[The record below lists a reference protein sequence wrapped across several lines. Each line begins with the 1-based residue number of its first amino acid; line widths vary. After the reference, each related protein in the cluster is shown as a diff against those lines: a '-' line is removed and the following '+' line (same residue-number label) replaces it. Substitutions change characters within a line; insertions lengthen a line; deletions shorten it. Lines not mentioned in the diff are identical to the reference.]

1 MAEKYS
7 EIMITRSIMSA
18 VLFWTMILVSRKIST
33 SSMKPFMKNDAKATL
48 IRASFMLCKR
58 RQDAVETINNNA
70 ARPVITIFRNK
81 EI

>member
-1 MAEKYS
+1 M
-7 EIMITRSIMSA
+7 IMLVPRKMSITN
-18 VLFWTMILVSRKIST
+18 T
-33 SSMKPFMKNDAKATL
+33 KPFIKNDAKATL

-70 ARPVITIFRNK
+70 ARPVITIFRKK